1 MKRRKIISLILS
13 ALFISLIAFTTF
25 MANADYSATSDPL
38 VTLSYVNETLVPK
51 IEQEVTERVLATLRE
66 SGIEPPTQEPE
77 VEEPPVVEPTPSVD
91 LSGLKYTVIH
101 LTKGQKLFAN
111 GESTESLEVIL
122 RAGDAVSVS
131 PFHDQGIA
139 DLTASTQLLDG
150 DKFVKNNYCIIPR
163 GQDGRGLEIISD
175 EAYLLVRGVYEVE

>member
-13 ALFISLIAFTTF
+13 ALFISLVAVTTF

-38 VTLSYVNETLVPK
+38 VTLSYINETLIPK
-51 IEQEVTERVLATLRE
+51 IEAEVTERVLAALNENGSTPSE
-66 SGIEPPTQEPE
+66 ETQ
-77 VEEPPVVEPTPSVD
+77 PPVTEPTPSVD
-91 LSGLKYTVIH
+91 LSGLKYTVVH

-122 RAGDAVSVS
+122 RAGDMICIS
-131 PFHDQGIA
+131 PFSDQGIA
-139 DLTASTQLLDG
+139 DLTASTQLMNG
-150 DKFVKNNYCIIPR
+150 DAFVKNNYCIIPR
-163 GQDGRGLEIISD
+163 GQDGRGVEIISD

>member
-1 MKRRKIISLILS
+1 MKRRKIISLVLS

-38 VTLSYVNETLVPK
+38 VTLSYVNETLIPK
-51 IEQEVTERVLATLRE
+51 IEKEVTDKVLAALKE
-66 SGIEPPTQEPE
+66 NEAEIPADEPETQEPA
-77 VEEPPVVEPTPSVD
+77 VEPTPSVD

-131 PFHDQGIA
+131 PFKDQGVA